1 MKFQLSTKPLA
12 DALALGVVNA
22 NVSKFYSKSCLAQV
36 TADKKSLKINLE
48 ANLIVSEIRLKG
60 MGDEETPTTVF
71 VDSLLLKQ
79 LVHTFEANVTTLEFT
94 EGGLVL
100 HNGKSKFTLP
110 KMADGDEL
118 SLKTPTI
125 GDYTAESVEIDKTN
139 WKFIKDYQMF
149 AIAMAFIHPIYT
161 KVWVGENGDVLV
173 CDYDNGLFTH
183 SAGNKLG
190 TTCLLSDTIINL
202 FNSLP
207 DGAKLKKI
215 DDKYQIDVV
224 TDGFEM
230 IAEFSPQYE
239 DEEDVGQ
246 YYADKFLSVLE
257 PPVDGY
263 VTVSTAALHK
273 FMNQADL
280 LSTGSEASIVFA
292 IEDGQVMLKDSNVDC
307 KIDVESKNS
316 ANFQV
321 EFKTALLKSVISNFD
336 DETVKIGPRFSED
349 SDTDVSGIIVWTDKL
364 TTVLSGVD
372 D

>member
-36 TADKKSLKINLE
+36 TAERKSLKINLE

-60 MGDEETPTTVF
+60 MGDEDTPVTVF

-94 EGGLVL
+94 ESGLIL

-118 SLKTPTI
+118 SLKTPEI
-125 GDYTAESVEIDKTN
+125 ADYTAESIEIDKSN
-139 WKFIKDYQMF
+139 WKFIKDYQMY
-149 AIAMAFIHPIYT
+149 AIAMAFIHPVYT
-161 KVWVGENGDVLV
+161 KVWIGDNGDVLV
-173 CDYDNGLFTH
+173 GDFDNSLFTH
-183 SAGNKLG
+183 STANKLG

-215 DDKYQIDVV
+215 GNKYQIDVV

-230 IAEFSPQYE
+230 LAEFTPQYE
-239 DEEDVGQ
+239 DDENVGE
-246 YYADKFLSVLE
+246 YNADIILGMME
-257 PPVDGY
+257 RPTDNY

-280 LSTGSEASIVFA
+280 LASGSEATIILG
-292 IEDGQVMLKDSNVDC
+292 IENRQMYLKDSNVDC
-307 KIDVESKNS
+307 KIDVEGSSDLAFK
-316 ANFQV
+316 V
-321 EFKTALLKSVISNFD
+321 EFKTSLLKSVISNYD
-336 DETVKIGPRFSED
+336 AEKLKVGPMYQEDEIV
-349 SDTDVSGIIVWTDKL
+349 GIIVWSDEL
-364 TTVLSGVD
+364 TTVLAGVD
-372 D
+372 E